1 MEPTYAKIRYVRAAN
16 DDAEADIVPAH
27 LAARRVERRI
37 MAGAAILAV
46 AMLATGMVQNSS
58 ALRDL
63 PDAVNSAFRV

>member
-1 MEPTYAKIRYVRAAN
+1 MEPTYHTIRYVRAAN

-46 AMLATGMVQNSS
+46 AMLATGVVQNYG
-58 ALRDL
+58 AFRDL
-63 PDAVNSAFRV
+63 PDAVSNAFRV